1 MNREKYHPRALDLNA
16 PILSTRRPP
25 QSSCCISKASS
36 RRGVSDGVPFAWE
49 QAPGKPKKSIGDVAV
64 GDSTRDADAPR
75 PHPPPRMVT
84 KLKGY
89 GDGDGDGGNISSLS
103 NEEDVFSN
111 AVDVFSL
118 SEAIDILERAERPD
132 HGPNDNIDRLKL
144 KIAESCGG
152 DASPNFMINRFLP
165 DASAL
170 ALAAA
175 SSGLTNYHHH
185 PSCSQD
191 ETKDFSCCKRR
202 VSSSCRYKGEGLESS
217 RRSATTQATS
227 GAQKG
232 CGVENLFLWRMKPRF
247 CGDQKNSHVQ
257 PFSTAKPKNM

>member
-1 MNREKYHPRALDLNA
+1 MSREKYHPRALDLNA

-25 QSSCCISKASS
+25 QSSCCIRKASS
-36 RRGVSDGVPFAWE
+36 RRGVGDGIPFSWE
-49 QAPGKPKKSIGDVAV
+49 QAPGKPKKGIGDVAV
-64 GDSTRDADAPR
+64 GDSTTDGDTPR
-75 PHPPPRMVT
+75 PRPPPRMVT
-84 KLKGY
+84 ELKGY
-89 GDGDGDGGNISSLS
+89 GNRDGDGGDISSLS

-132 HGPNDNIDRLKL
+132 HGPNDNVDQLKL

-170 ALAAA
+170 ALATA
-175 SSGLTNYHHH
+175 SSGLTNYPHH
-185 PSCSQD
+185 PSCSD
-191 ETKDFSCCKRR
+191 DATRDFSCCKRQ
-202 VSSSCRYKGEGLESS
+202 VSSSCRYKVEEGASS
-217 RRSATTQATS
+217 RRSATTQAS

-232 CGVENLFLWRMKPRF
+232 CGMENLFLWRMKPRL
-247 CGDQKNSHVQ
+247 CGDQKTSHVQ
-257 PFSTAKPKNM
+257 PFSTAKHKNM